1 MCVLELSTPL
11 NKKAPTFMSPSSK
24 GDKGSTKKGSTRV
37 SGYSGKV
44 RIPRPAEEPKWQVD
58 ADFKPPRKI
67 SDKEL
72 EAARKMFFELDRDGS
87 GSIDAEEL
95 GLMLRSLGQNPSD
108 EELHALID
116 SVDTGDKDGQ
126 IQLREFLLLYTQGL
140 DTKTKGAANTE
151 DINNI
156 FNALGGNPSNAEDAV
171 ERAHLVDVIL
181 ENYDLD
187 VDIAFTF
194 GKNVGSDGKLT
205 KADIETM
212 MVTKEAAA

>member
-1 MCVLELSTPL
+1 M
-11 NKKAPTFMSPSSK
+11 F
-24 GDKGSTKKGSTRV
+24 
-37 SGYSGKV
+37 
-44 RIPRPAEEPKWQVD
+44 
-58 ADFKPPRKI
+58 
-67 SDKEL
+67 
-72 EAARKMFFELDRDGS
+72 AARLPRALS
-87 GSIDAEEL
+87 RASSS
-95 GLMLRSLGQNPSD
+95 SLTTPHP
-108 EELHALID
+108 HA
-116 SVDTGDKDGQ
+116 SPHAPEQ

-171 ERAHLVDVIL
+171 ERAHLVELIL

-187 VDIAFTF
+187 IDIAFTF